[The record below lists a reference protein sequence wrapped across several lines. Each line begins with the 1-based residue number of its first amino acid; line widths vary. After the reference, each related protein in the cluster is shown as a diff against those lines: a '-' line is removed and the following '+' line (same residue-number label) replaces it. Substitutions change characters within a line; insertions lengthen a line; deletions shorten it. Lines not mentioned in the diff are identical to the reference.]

1 MEQDQN
7 NKNMSV
13 VENRPCERHS
23 HVPNN
28 NILDKSVNMS
38 RSPYNTEQKLF
49 LDEQINNYDIN
60 EFNLNEII
68 VKNVSTEDKRL
79 NVFIKY
85 IIFENYPNKNRDRLL
100 SKLLNINK
108 TNKKEDNFDITKFKW
123 KHTDSICFIIKN
135 NKKQKKE
142 NNFNK
147 KILKK
152 NTISEKNN
160 WDNCGYYNDH
170 EEDGEI
176 ENLPSPGNNKVTEG
190 DEKIIKNNRHK
201 MLTSIG
207 EGEEEEITKN
217 QLSMNY
223 NNSEENP

>member
-100 SKLLNINK
+100 SKLLNIN
-108 TNKKEDNFDITKFKW
+108 
-123 KHTDSICFIIKN
+123 
-135 NKKQKKE
+135 
-142 NNFNK
+142 
-147 KILKK
+147 
-152 NTISEKNN
+152 
-160 WDNCGYYNDH
+160 
-170 EEDGEI
+170 
-176 ENLPSPGNNKVTEG
+176 
-190 DEKIIKNNRHK
+190 
-201 MLTSIG
+201 
-207 EGEEEEITKN
+207 
-217 QLSMNY
+217 
-223 NNSEENP
+223 